1 MSVLNIHGI
10 SYPYDFHDLLTGH
23 ENHREK
29 NRKSHAMQ
37 HYISNHFLRHFVRL
51 TQQNNLDP
59 IELLKAAGLS
69 PKVVTLEYS
78 VLPLKQFVTLLTHTR
93 NQPRGKSIA
102 LLLAQQQD
110 ISVFGPL
117 IPKLEAC
124 HNIQALLDVLQTYV
138 QSIIPGLSIS
148 QQQHLDNYMVSFN
161 HDDPNIIQ
169 NTAFCEYAVSFSFH
183 VLQQIIEMPLSI
195 RSIFFPTA
203 EPSPSFI
210 KHYQGLFHCSIAF
223 NQTQLALCFHP
234 DILSFKVYN
243 IAQPLKTKISQ
254 QDPQSQHLGTKIE
267 ELISMGLASGN
278 VNIDVIGHSLGLH
291 PRKLQRLLAQESLSY
306 SQILD
311 SVRHQHARQ
320 YITRTQFDMTSI
332 AYMLGYKNLATFSR
346 ECKKWFG
353 MSPIKLR
360 KMIKDIK

>member
-1 MSVLNIHGI
+1 
-10 SYPYDFHDLLTGH
+10 
-23 ENHREK
+23 
-29 NRKSHAMQ
+29 MQ

-51 TQQNNLDP
+51 TRQNNLDP
-59 IELLKAAGLS
+59 VELLQAVGLS
-69 PKVVTLEYS
+69 KKVVTQEYS
-78 VLPLKQFVTLLTHTR
+78 VLPLRQFVSLLTYTR

-117 IPKLEAC
+117 IPKLEDC

-148 QQQHLDNYMVSFN
+148 QQQHLDNFMVSFS
-161 HDDPNIIQ
+161 HDDPNIMH
-169 NTAFCEYAVSFSFH
+169 NSAFCEYAVSFAFH
-183 VLQQIIEMPLSI
+183 LLQQIIEMPLSI

-234 DILSFKVYN
+234 DILSLKVNN

-254 QDPQSQHLGTKIE
+254 QAPQNQHIGTKIE

-278 VNIDVIGHSLGLH
+278 VSIDVIGHSLGLH
-291 PRKLQRLLAQESLSY
+291 PRKLQRLLAKEGLSY

-311 SVRHQHARQ
+311 NVRQQHARQ
-320 YITRTQFDMTSI
+320 YITHTQFDMSSI

-353 MSPIKLR
+353 GSPSQLR
-360 KMIKDIK
+360 KMTDL

>member
-1 MSVLNIHGI
+1 MQHYI
-10 SYPYDFHDLLTGH
+10 S
-23 ENHREK
+23 N
-29 NRKSHAMQ
+29 

-59 IELLKAAGLS
+59 IALLNTVGLS
-69 PKVVTLEYS
+69 QKVVTQEYS
-78 VLPLKQFVTLLTHTR
+78 VLPLRQFVNLLTHTR

-124 HNIQALLDVLQTYV
+124 HNIQALLDVLQIYV

-148 QQQHLDNYMVSFN
+148 QQQHLDTFMVSFT
-161 HDDPNIIQ
+161 HADPNII
-169 NTAFCEYAVSFSFH
+169 NNNAFCEYAVSFSFH
-183 VLQQIIEMPLSI
+183 LLQQIIEMPLTI

-203 EPSPSFI
+203 EPGPSFI

-223 NQTQLALCFHP
+223 NQAHLALCFHP
-234 DILSFKVYN
+234 DILSLPVSN

-254 QDPQSQHLGTKIE
+254 QTPENQNIGEKIE

-278 VNIDVIGHSLGLH
+278 VNINVIGQSVGMH
-291 PRKLQRLLAQESLSY
+291 PRKLQRILAEEGKSY

-311 SVRHQHARQ
+311 TVRQQHARQ
-320 YITRTQFDMTSI
+320 YIMRTQFDMSSI

-353 MSPIKLR
+353 LNPSQMR
-360 KMIKDIK
+360 KMSLDTHTEKLSLK

>member
-1 MSVLNIHGI
+1 
-10 SYPYDFHDLLTGH
+10 
-23 ENHREK
+23 
-29 NRKSHAMQ
+29 MQ
-37 HYISNHFLRHFVRL
+37 HYISNHFLRHFVHL
-51 TQQNNLDP
+51 TRQNNLDP
-59 IELLKAAGLS
+59 IALLKAVGLS
-69 PKVVTLEYS
+69 QKVVTQEYS
-78 VLPLKQFVTLLTHTR
+78 VLPLRQFVNLLTHTR

-124 HNIQALLDVLQTYV
+124 HNIQALLDVLQIYV

-148 QQQHLDNYMVSFN
+148 QQQHLDTFMVSFS
-161 HDDPNIIQ
+161 HADPDIMHNS
-169 NTAFCEYAVSFSFH
+169 AFCEYAVSFSFH
-183 VLQQIIEMPLSI
+183 VLQQIIEMPLTI

-203 EPSPSFI
+203 EPGPSFI

-223 NQTQLALCFHP
+223 NQNQLALCFHP
-234 DILSFKVYN
+234 DILSLPVSN

-254 QDPQSQHLGTKIE
+254 QSPQSQHIGDKIE

-278 VNIDVIGHSLGLH
+278 VNIELIGHSVGMH
-291 PRKLQRLLAQESLSY
+291 PRKLQRILAHEGLSY

-311 SVRHQHARQ
+311 TVRQQHARQ
-320 YITRTQFDMTSI
+320 YITRTQFDMSSI

-353 MSPIKLR
+353 MSPSRLR
-360 KMIKDIK
+360 RTTDEINAVKG